1 MRYFQA
7 PSVLFDA
14 LRLQVM
20 QRLGQPNSKAEQPW
34 QQGITSLA
42 LGPHEYAPPEFQSL
56 IDYALA
62 NGGIEIT
69 AEQYQA
75 LHPNIKLP

>member
-1 MRYFQA
+1 
-7 PSVLFDA
+7 
-14 LRLQVM
+14 M
-20 QRLGQPNSKAEQPW
+20 QMLGQPNAKTEQPW
-34 QQGITSLA
+34 PAGITSLA
-42 LGPHEYAPPEFQSL
+42 LGPHEYAPPEFKSL

-75 LHPNIKLP
+75 LQPKSTFPPRLTASHNG